1 MTHSIWT
8 SDYEVAHRA
17 TTPGFKLASLAT
29 NQGDAVFKFQTPSD
43 HLEACRI
50 DLRELGTRTEYYI
63 RGADLVQRY
72 QEDTQKL
79 STEIYARVCE
89 EESSCELVLSR
100 QTDLLETHPEANLR
114 VDFPTAYSVALLEAE
129 GPWSPPGLGA
139 EDHSERL
146 PSQPAALAVKVTDG
160 SCFGVFVYPGDFSR
174 FRAIRKGF
182 EHVTLEIGIFPEPL
196 EKGVIRRSR
205 IQIAAIGPDEDKA
218 ALAEAYQRFVA
229 SAIPLTT

>member
-8 SDYEVAHRA
+8 PDYEVAYRA
-17 TTPGFKLASLAT
+17 ATRHFKLASLAT
-29 NQGDAVFKFQTPSD
+29 KQGTAVFKFQTPSD

-50 DLRELGTRTEYYI
+50 ELRDLGVRAEHYI

-72 QEDTQKL
+72 QEETQKL
-79 STEIYARVCE
+79 STEIYARVDE
-89 EESSCELVLSR
+89 TNASCELVLSR
-100 QTDLLETHPEANLR
+100 QTELLETHPEANLLI
-114 VDFPTAYSVALLEAE
+114 DFPTAYSVALLEAE
-129 GPWSPPGLGA
+129 GPWGPPGLGP
-139 EDHSERL
+139 EDRSDRR
-146 PSQPAALAVKVTDG
+146 PSQPAALAVRVTDG
-160 SCFGVFVYPGDFSR
+160 SCFGVFVYPGDFSQ
-174 FRAIRKGF
+174 FRAARKGF

-218 ALAEAYQRFVA
+218 KLAEAYERFVE